1 MPPWLTARHD
11 SMSLAASLVVCFLFV
26 VTNVQAEWVYQRQAI
41 MGTDINLSLWHEDR
55 EKGEQAA
62 SAVMAEMHR
71 IDKLLSPYK
80 PTSELSILNETAAL
94 EPTTVSAELY
104 ALIDK
109 SLFYSRVSEGA
120 FDISFASLGQHY
132 NYREQ
137 KKPRAEQLQAL
148 LPSIDYRQIKIDPAS
163 RSVFFANKYLQ
174 IDLGGIAKGYA
185 VDQSIHI
192 LQGLGVQ
199 HATVSAGGDSR
210 VLGDKRGKPWNV
222 GIKNPRGNDEGHE
235 AVALVLPMI
244 NGAISTSGDYE
255 RFFIDEDT
263 GERVHHII
271 NPRTGV
277 SVGGVASVSV
287 LGPDGFDTDP
297 LSTTV
302 FVMGPIRGLALIE
315 ALPGFECIII
325 DRRGKVSY
333 SSGLAAPAH

>member
-1 MPPWLTARHD
+1 MPPWFSVRRN
-11 SMSLAASLVVCFLFV
+11 SFSLAASLVVGFLFV
-26 VTNVQAEWVYQRQAI
+26 ATNVQAEWVYQRQAI

-55 EKGEQAA
+55 AKGEQAA
-62 SAVMAEMHR
+62 SAVIAEMHR

-80 PTSELSILNETAAL
+80 PTSELSILNKTAAV
-94 EPTTVSAELY
+94 EPTPVSAELY

-109 SLFYSRVSEGA
+109 SLFYSRVSDGA

-163 RSVFFANKYLQ
+163 HSVFFANEYLQ

-185 VDQSIHI
+185 VDRSIEI
-192 LQGLGVQ
+192 LQGLGIQ

-210 VLGDKRGKPWNV
+210 VLGDKRGKPWSI
-222 GIKNPRGNDEGHE
+222 GIRNPRGKGEGQE
-235 AVALVLPMI
+235 GVALILPMI
-244 NGAISTSGDYE
+244 NSAISTSGDYE
-255 RFFIDEDT
+255 RYFIDADT

-333 SSGLAAPAH
+333 SSGLATPAH

>member
-1 MPPWLTARHD
+1 MLHGFSARRN
-11 SMSLAASLVVCFLFV
+11 SLSFAGSLLVACWFV
-26 VTNVQAEWVYQRQAI
+26 VTNVQAEWVYQHQPI
-41 MGTDINLSLWHEDR
+41 MGTDIKLSLWHEDR
-55 EKGEQAA
+55 VMGERAA

-80 PTSELSILNETAAL
+80 PTSELSRLNKTAAV
-94 EPTTVSAELY
+94 EPTSVSPELY

-120 FDISFASLGQHY
+120 FDISFASLGRHY

-137 KKPRAEQLQAL
+137 KKPSVEKLQAL
-148 LPSIDYRQIKIDPAS
+148 LPSVDYRQIQINPAS
-163 RSVFFANKYLQ
+163 RSVFFANEHLQ

-185 VDQSIHI
+185 VDRSIQI
-192 LQGLGVQ
+192 LQNLGIQ

-222 GIKNPRGNDEGHE
+222 GIKNPRGKGEGQDG
-235 AVALVLPMI
+235 VALVLPMVD
-244 NGAISTSGDYE
+244 GAISTSGDYE
-255 RFFIDEDT
+255 RFFIDSDT

-271 NPRTGV
+271 NPRTGT

-287 LGPDGFDTDP
+287 LGPNGFDTDP
-297 LSTTV
+297 LSTAV

-315 ALPGFECIII
+315 TLPSFECIII

-333 SSGLAAPAH
+333 SSGLAAPEH

>member
-1 MPPWLTARHD
+1 MPLWLAARRD

-80 PTSELSILNETAAL
+80 PTSELSILNRTAVL
-94 EPTTVSAELY
+94 EPTLVSAELY

-163 RSVFFANKYLQ
+163 RSVFFANEYLQ

-192 LQGLGVQ
+192 LQDLGVQ

-210 VLGDKRGKPWNV
+210 VLGDKRGKPWSV
-222 GIKNPRGNDEGHE
+222 GIKNPRGKDEGHE

-255 RFFIDEDT
+255 RFFIDADT